1 MKCLGG
7 VSEEYKNTTAPSF
20 YKCMEHFYSQDS
32 SGPYLLGNMITY
44 ADFAVYQAID
54 NDIRL
59 GGITKVGVLFSWKL

>member
-1 MKCLGG
+1 
-7 VSEEYKNTTAPSF
+7 
-20 YKCMEHFYSQDS
+20 MEHFYSQDS